1 MRVKT
6 TDLIEG
12 CILSEDVYSLASRP
26 IVKKN
31 TVLTNELIE
40 ILKLF
45 LIPNVEV
52 NTIPCYR
59 STISAPRGF

>member
-6 TDLIEG
+6 MDLIEG
-12 CILSEDVYSLASRP
+12 CILSEDVYSRTSRP

-40 ILKLF
+40 VLKLF
-45 LIPNVEV
+45 LIAK
-52 NTIPCYR
+52 R
-59 STISAPRGF
+59 